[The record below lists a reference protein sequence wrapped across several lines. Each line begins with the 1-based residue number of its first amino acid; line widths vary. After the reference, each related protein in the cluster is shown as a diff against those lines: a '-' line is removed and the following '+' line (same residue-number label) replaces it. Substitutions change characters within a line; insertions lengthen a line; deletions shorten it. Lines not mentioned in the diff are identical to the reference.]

1 MAIVKMLL
9 LNVGIHG
16 DINHVIIKMQFSNWE
31 VQVLYPKNNKICPIS
46 FS

>member
-31 VQVLYPKNNKICPIS
+31 VQVLYPKNKKIYPLM
-46 FS
+46 